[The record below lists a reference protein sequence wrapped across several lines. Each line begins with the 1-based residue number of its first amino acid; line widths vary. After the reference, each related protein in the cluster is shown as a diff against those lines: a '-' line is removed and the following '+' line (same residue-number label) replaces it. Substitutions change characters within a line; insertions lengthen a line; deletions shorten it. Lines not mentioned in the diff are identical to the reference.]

1 MNHKSFGI
9 IGSLLFAITPFLN
22 IFGIITSTIGAIL
35 LYLAMNIVYREYREK
50 KLLKYFMLADGLFYI
65 SMIILSIGIFM
76 ALGLKVF
83 FVLIPS
89 FSLYSLALLV
99 YTYILSGIFYISSAV
114 YFIKTFNSVTALSEI
129 RTFSISAYLIGIS
142 GLMLFTV
149 VIGSIGLV
157 LSLIAWI
164 LVGISFTQ
172 MK

>member
-1 MNHKSFGI
+1 MRNKSLGI

-22 IFGIITSTIGAIL
+22 IFGIITATIGAIS
-35 LYLAMNIVYREYREK
+35 LYLAMNDVYKEYKES
-50 KLLKYFMLADGLFYI
+50 KLMKYFLLADGLFYV
-65 SMIILSIGIFM
+65 SMIILSIGMYLAF
-76 ALGLKVF
+76 GLRVF

-99 YTYILSGIFYISSAV
+99 YTYILSGIFYISSSV

-142 GLMLFTV
+142 GLLLFTV
-149 VIGSIGLV
+149 VAGSIGLV
-157 LSLIAWI
+157 LSLIAWV
-164 LVGISFTQ
+164 LVGLSFTQ